1 MVPIPYTMSGVLI
14 MIAQGMWQ
22 QLGPYLVAAAGFA
35 LLLRLLDGREI
46 ATLE

>member
-1 MVPIPYTMSGVLI
+1 MVPIPYTTSGVLM

-22 QLGPYLVAAAGFA
+22 QLGPYLVAVVCFA
-35 LLLRLLDGREI
+35 LLLRLLDRREI